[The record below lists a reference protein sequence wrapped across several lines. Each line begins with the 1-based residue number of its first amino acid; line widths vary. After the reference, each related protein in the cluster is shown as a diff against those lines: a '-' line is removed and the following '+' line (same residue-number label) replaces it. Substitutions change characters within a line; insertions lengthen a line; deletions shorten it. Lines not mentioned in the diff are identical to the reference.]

1 MKKGEKMNNQLL
13 SKGCFTASL
22 VSVAVSIGVWIFLG
36 DDPAHSERLSIF
48 IGLWAPTLMAMSNHY
63 QTEE

>member
-1 MKKGEKMNNQLL
+1 MNNQLL

-22 VSVAVSIGVWIFLG
+22 VSVAVSIAVWIFLG

-48 IGLWAPTLMAMSNHY
+48 IGLWAPTLMGMSNHY
-63 QTEE
+63 KAQEE